1 MPIRITKNIEK
12 RIIELLVEYKHLR
25 DSDDKLV
32 ATLWCGEIGGREGA
46 TEMTSLLFLQKY
58 ANGELTTADTITRI
72 RRKVQTEHPELRGEM
87 WAKKKAHEIVI
98 ETQLG
103 YHSPTPEPYPDG
115 NGYKP

>member
-12 RIIELLVEYKHLR
+12 RIIELLVKHEHLR

-32 ATLWCGEIGGREGA
+32 ANFWIVELGGSAESGKMPA
-46 TEMTSLLFLQKY
+46 YDFLQKY

-98 ETQLG
+98 EKQLG

-115 NGYKP
+115 KGYKP